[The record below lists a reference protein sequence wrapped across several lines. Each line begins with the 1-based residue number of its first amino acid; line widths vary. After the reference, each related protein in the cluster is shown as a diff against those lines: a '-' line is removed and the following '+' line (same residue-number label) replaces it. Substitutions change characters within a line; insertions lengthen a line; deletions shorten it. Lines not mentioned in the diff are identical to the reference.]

1 MTSVALPPALDR
13 ATVRIQF
20 RPVGER
26 ILLPC
31 FAVAILSIGVAAV
44 ACGRR
49 DGGAGTAPKID
60 EGP

>member
-1 MTSVALPPALDR
+1 LTSVALPPALDR